1 MGRPPRGGAGSARP
15 LAESCLYRGIAP
27 LGHRAFD
34 CPFMITSC
42 LGLRTASQCGRG
54 DRIRPRKTPF
64 ALSPGF
70 PPKASHPGLPP
81 AEGRAPHA
89 RNADIT
95 PTQML
100 SLFGHEP
107 LARPSVIM
115 KCPGLRPALPRG
127 RTQCVPPRKPPLA
140 LSPGFPP
147 KASHPGLPPAEGRA
161 PHARIGRHRLDRGMC
176 AVGQPASCLIIGWK
190 WNASAR
196 VRPCHADAQ
205 SASLRENRPQRHPRA
220 LHREAILGRM
230 ADSAEGRAPHAREE
244 RTGLTE
250 TCALLAT
257 GLSST
262 HPVGMECPGLRP
274 ALRHGRTECVPPRR
288 RPSASSPGLHP
299 LGKPRWGRPRRGGAG
314 SARP

>member
-1 MGRPPRGGAGSARP
+1 
-15 LAESCLYRGIAP
+15 
-27 LGHRAFD
+27 
-34 CPFMITSC
+34 
-42 LGLRTASQCGRG
+42 
-54 DRIRPRKTPF
+54 
-64 ALSPGF
+64 
-70 PPKASHPGLPP
+70 
-81 AEGRAPHA
+81 
-89 RNADIT
+89 
-95 PTQML
+95 ML

-140 LSPGFPP
+140 SSPGFRREAIPP
-147 KASHPGLPPAEGRA
+147 WTAHPGEGRA

-314 SARP
+314 SARPQCRHHANPNVVSFGPRTFSSPVRNHEMPRLAPGLATRTHGVRPSEKTARCLISGFSPRGHPTLDSPPRGGAGSARRLLPVFSAQATLPLPSIGP